1 MLNNC
6 SLVFWSLWEYQFLG
20 PQRTTLFHFQ
30 QDTEDL
36 LIKFI
41 TIRISWV
48 FLVASNKT
56 ASQDALKLTRNL
68 LVHITQTPGVGLE
81 SGEAQPGGSE
91 TNIWNLKCVLLL
103 ILVTQSITQKHK
115 EMRKNNLLAHRK
127 FLTINNLPVVC
138 STGGSWVWKD
148 LHSEEV
154 NKMIMD

>member
-6 SLVFWSLWEYQFLG
+6 SLVFLSLWDYQFLG
-20 PQRTTLFHFQ
+20 PQRTTPFHFQ
-30 QDTEDL
+30 QDTEGL

-56 ASQDALKLTRNL
+56 ASQDASKLTRNL
-68 LVHITQTPGVGLE
+68 LAHVTQTPGVGLE

-115 EMRKNNLLAHRK
+115 KMRKNNLAHRK
-127 FLTINNLPVVC
+127 FLTMNNFPVVC
-138 STGGSWVWKD
+138 STGGSWVLKRSTQWG
-148 LHSEEV
+148 SQ
-154 NKMIMD
+154 